1 VTKRFV
7 GTFAMVAIV
16 IAVAVTAIW
25 FRPDASSMHSGR
37 KLRHWICPNSVDR
50 WGPDTMNAYQ
60 SNSVAAFASAGERG
74 LELLLDELGCK
85 QSPSDSWRFAKAREW
100 QRRSPFLANL
110 LYFRWNSGSPDERV
124 QGASALLDR
133 QAFDDR
139 HVPLLARHLAA
150 ALRDS
155 PTLSTFEFGAMV
167 RLGGITRALVRSGTN
182 GVRIIADA
190 VANPHSP
197 DQVALMVGLLKT
209 DNKYAGAAVPALIAL
224 ASLGVDQAY
233 GKKTGNLR
241 LLFPLHPSSERSHL
255 PLALDA
261 LSVIRGPASLP
272 FLVQVATN
280 AHTVAISAV
289 GEYGRAAQAYLP
301 QLLPLTTNA
310 DPQVSFQAEIAVRKI
325 RGEVGGN
332 RAVGGALTE

>member
-1 VTKRFV
+1 
-7 GTFAMVAIV
+7 M
-16 IAVAVTAIW
+16 AVAVTAIW
-25 FRPDASSMHSGR
+25 LRPDASSMHRGR
-37 KLRHWICPNSVDR
+37 SLRHWICPNSVDL

-60 SNSVAAFASAGERG
+60 SNSAAAFASAGERG

-85 QSPSDSWRFAKAREW
+85 QSPSDAWRFAKAREW
-100 QRRSPFLANL
+100 QRRFPFLANL

-133 QAFDDR
+133 HAFDDR

-155 PTLSTFEFGAMV
+155 PTLSTSEFGAMV

-182 GVRIIADA
+182 GVNIIADA
-190 VANPHSP
+190 VANPHDP
-197 DQVALMVGLLKT
+197 DQVALMVQVLKSE
-209 DNKYAGAAVPALIAL
+209 NKHVAAAVPALIAL
-224 ASLGVDQAY
+224 ASISVDQAY
-233 GKKTGNLR
+233 GQKTGNLR

-255 PLALDA
+255 PLVLDA
-261 LSVIRGPASLP
+261 LSVIRSQASLL

-280 AHTVAISAV
+280 ANTVAISAV
-289 GEYGRAAQAYLP
+289 GEYGRAAQAHLP

-310 DPQVSFQAEIAVRKI
+310 DPQVRFQAEIAVRKI
-325 RGEVGGN
+325 SEK
-332 RAVGGALTE
+332 